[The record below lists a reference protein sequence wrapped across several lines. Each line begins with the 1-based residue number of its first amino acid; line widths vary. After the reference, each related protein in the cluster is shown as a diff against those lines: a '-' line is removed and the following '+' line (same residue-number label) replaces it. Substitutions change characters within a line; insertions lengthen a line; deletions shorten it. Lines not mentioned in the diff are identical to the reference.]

1 MRFWLETTT
10 FCFTV
15 LACALA
21 FGHSNNTT
29 QPIFFLED
37 EHGNN
42 PESWMDAVGLLFPD
56 VALVLGSGDS
66 DFEFSLD
73 CNPSSVA
80 QNHFAMFWAHLP
92 LHLQQHEAGCWVAF
106 DYTVDVC
113 MARSAFC
120 GSGGDE
126 IWAGLSSNS
135 WESEC
140 IAFAEYER
148 DICEAN
154 FN

>member
-1 MRFWLETTT
+1 MKYLLDTLFVA
-10 FCFTV
+10 V
-15 LACALA
+15 LCVPACLVVA
-21 FGHSNNTT
+21 HSNNT

-42 PESWMDAVGLLFPD
+42 PSEWIEAVGLLFPD

-66 DFEFSLD
+66 DFELSLD
-73 CNPSSVA
+73 CNPASVA
-80 QNHFAMFWAHLP
+80 QNHFAMFWAHLSLP
-92 LHLQQHEAGCWVAF
+92 LQQHEAGCWVAF
-106 DYTVDVC
+106 DYTVNVC

-126 IWAGLSSNS
+126 IWAGLSSRS
-135 WESEC
+135 WEAEC
-140 IAFAEYER
+140 ISFAEYER

>member
-1 MRFWLETTT
+1 MRFLEVIEPLAIG
-10 FCFTV
+10 FVGIV
-15 LACALA
+15 LVSNLCA
-21 FGHSNNTT
+21 HSNNTVGVNC
-29 QPIFFLED
+29 
-37 EHGNN
+37 HGCN
-42 PESWMDAVGLLFPD
+42 PDIAWIEAVGLLFPD

-66 DFEFSLD
+66 DFELSLD
-73 CNPSSVA
+73 CNPASVA

-92 LHLQQHEAGCWVAF
+92 LPTQQHEAGCWVAF

-120 GSGGDE
+120 GSGGED
-126 IWAGLSSNS
+126 IWVGMSSNS

-148 DICEAN
+148 DLCEAN